1 MERMTGVEPAF
12 KAWEAFVL
20 PMNYIR
26 KVCLLGTSH
35 QSSTPFPL
43 YVADCPVPQNR
54 FALYVAV
61 LRGQELLEGTKSKVW
76 GHLREGKCHI

>member
-26 KVCLLGTSH
+26 KKMCLLDT
-35 QSSTPFPL
+35 
-43 YVADCPVPQNR
+43 
-54 FALYVAV
+54 
-61 LRGQELLEGTKSKVW
+61 
-76 GHLREGKCHI
+76 II

>member
-26 KVCLLGTSH
+26 KWHAAIAHKESL
-35 QSSTPFPL
+35 
-43 YVADCPVPQNR
+43 
-54 FALYVAV
+54 
-61 LRGQELLEGTKSKVW
+61 
-76 GHLREGKCHI
+76 

>member
-12 KAWEAFVL
+12 KAWETFVL

-35 QSSTPFPL
+35 
-43 YVADCPVPQNR
+43 
-54 FALYVAV
+54 
-61 LRGQELLEGTKSKVW
+61 
-76 GHLREGKCHI
+76 

>member
-26 KVCLLGTSH
+26 KVA
-35 QSSTPFPL
+35 PF
-43 YVADCPVPQNR
+43 
-54 FALYVAV
+54 
-61 LRGQELLEGTKSKVW
+61 
-76 GHLREGKCHI
+76 GHNHLV

>member
-26 KVCLLGTSH
+26 KS
-35 QSSTPFPL
+35 
-43 YVADCPVPQNR
+43 VP
-54 FALYVAV
+54 
-61 LRGQELLEGTKSKVW
+61 S
-76 GHLREGKCHI
+76 GHEHLV

>member
-26 KVCLLGTSH
+26 KAVPFGH
-35 QSSTPFPL
+35 ETP
-43 YVADCPVPQNR
+43 V
-54 FALYVAV
+54 
-61 LRGQELLEGTKSKVW
+61 
-76 GHLREGKCHI
+76 

>member
-1 MERMTGVEPAF
+1 MAFWAVADDVEGPIGGETVSYKVTTLSLALRASSRQRERKVVGRMTGVEPAF

-35 QSSTPFPL
+35 
-43 YVADCPVPQNR
+43 
-54 FALYVAV
+54 
-61 LRGQELLEGTKSKVW
+61 
-76 GHLREGKCHI
+76 

>member
-1 MERMTGVEPAF
+1 MEQMTGVEPAF

-35 QSSTPFPL
+35 
-43 YVADCPVPQNR
+43 
-54 FALYVAV
+54 
-61 LRGQELLEGTKSKVW
+61 
-76 GHLREGKCHI
+76 